1 MSEYLRPEY
10 TPLFTQ
16 VQDFIADQLNTD
28 PQLSALGIEFLPEH
42 RLDIEYEIQNNLG
55 KQGTV
60 GIVNTLKGTYGGHNG
75 STNAWEIE
83 AEVDVL
89 ENPPVRRAQMKKMGL
104 SAGSTADILDWVQ
117 ESMCG
122 PSSPTYGK
130 FCAMSQELGEDRG
143 IIVGRSIMKTFAIAD
158 VSAVVS
164 GENQWICP
172 YALLSDLSALSGQ
185 VQDIVVELDN
195 KRDKTDFAVYN
206 YAPWTMY
213 SYNEE
218 EVTPPLNFN
227 YQKITYD
234 DGREIYGWMSE
245 REYSGMWQIIAQ
257 YDNGTWFTQGGTIDE
272 QGRFTALGGDSLVIS
287 DDGLAF
293 TVEGAIPVDIR
304 RTTVGLVPTSDTI
317 AKVSQLPTKTSDLT
331 NDSGFITASDLSTE
345 LSADFNNKRDKTDLS
360 VYVDEV
366 APWYG
371 TNGQGNV
378 TQYNWDADENMWKP
392 SSGVTRLMYDGNSTW
407 QMGIKVGSIYRWTSS
422 VTGAEDALYLDLG
435 GYVLRRDSVYQP
447 VATDD
452 MLAKVSQI
460 PTSFD
465 KIEDLSANVIN
476 ANRTVSYIDEVDYWS
491 DYSYPL
497 DPLNWDAENNWW
509 RADISPSFY
518 MKLQFNSGTWTL
530 ETGENIGGEWYI
542 ESDSVQDSE
551 QATFLMFDV

>member
-42 RLDIEYEIQNNLG
+42 RLDIEYEIKNNLG